1 MSEDLFSVTNG
12 KDSFE
17 LHDDGTISVTVF
29 STYIDNSGT
38 LELTADQT
46 RQLYKALRKQLK
58 KKTDSLQTE

>member
-1 MSEDLFSVTNG
+1 MSKDLFSITNG

-38 LELTADQT
+38 LELTVDQT
-46 RQLYKALRKQLK
+46 HQLYKALHKRLK
-58 KKTDSLQTE
+58 KKTGLVQME